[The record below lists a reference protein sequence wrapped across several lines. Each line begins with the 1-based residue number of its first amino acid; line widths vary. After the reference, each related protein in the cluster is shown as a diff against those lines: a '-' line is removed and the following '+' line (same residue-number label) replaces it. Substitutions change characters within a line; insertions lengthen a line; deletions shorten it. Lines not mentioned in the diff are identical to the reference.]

1 MRAPLIIVSTNCSKK
16 YLLSSGGCRCR
27 HLKAAQADTGVRSA
41 GHYPELSLNVS
52 YSDRASNDPFRE
64 SQDAAASLQ
73 LAVPIYQGGYTTA
86 DVRQSE
92 LTVKARQAA
101 VTNELNL
108 ARQEARK
115 RLRSLQG
122 DVRQLDALQ
131 QSIHSSRLFLEAA
144 EKGEQLG
151 MRDLV
156 GVLDARAELYDL
168 RIQFVEALCQYLLD
182 DLNLHASVGE
192 LGTPDLVDA
201 MALLVRIT
209 GEGDMSQMSDV
220 TRLNG
225 FEANG

>member
-41 GHYPELSLNVS
+41 GHYPELNLNVS

-101 VTNELNL
+101 VTNEPNL
-108 ARQEARK
+108 VRQEARK

-131 QSIHSSRLFLEAA
+131 QSIQSSRFFLEAA

-156 GVLDARAELYDL
+156 DVLDARAELYDL

-209 GEGDMSQMSDV
+209 GEGDMSQIPDV
-220 TRLNG
+220 TRPSR